1 MNKDLESISKWVHQW
16 TMLFSPDSSKQATE
30 VYFLWKYGPIY
41 DLPLT
46 FNKNAAQMCAV

>member
-30 VYFLWKYGPIY
+30 VYFFMEIWANL
-41 DLPLT
+41 
-46 FNKNAAQMCAV
+46 